1 ACSTSYKAGSRRPR
15 RRLQQPPR
23 GRRCRNRNEI
33 TIEGPE
39 IPALQRCGGWKVE
52 FQTEGEHENHAA
64 SIWKTESLSSYAQAQ
79 IGSVFFALVES
90 IRGG

>member
-1 ACSTSYKAGSRRPR
+1 MKSRRRAGNSGPSALW
-15 RRLQQPPR
+15 RL
-23 GRRCRNRNEI
+23 
-33 TIEGPE
+33 EG
-39 IPALQRCGGWKVE
+39 K

-79 IGSVFFALVES
+79 TGSVFFALVES